1 MTETI
6 TAAITAY
13 ILGILLCSSRIMSM
27 PRSMF
32 RSLFGAIP
40 GIGHMLTMSYEGA
53 IITEDEEIAFA
64 KERDFAN
71 GYDFISCRLCT
82 GFYISAVV
90 SYDANL
96 SLSSFLAV
104 YGLSYFMAKL
114 EQP

>member
-1 MTETI
+1 VTDTI

-13 ILGILLCSSRIMSM
+13 ILGVLLCKSKIFHPARML
-27 PRSMF
+27 F
-32 RSLFGAIP
+32 RLVFGMIP
-40 GIGHMLTMSYEGA
+40 GVRLTLTRQ
-53 IITEDEEIAFA
+53 TEMMTPALRDEDVEIESLA
-64 KERDFAN
+64 